1 MNIKTKKGLENFIS
15 EVFKN
20 AKEHGWH
27 EEKRE
32 VGTVIALMHSE
43 LSEALEFARNEQK
56 LNKKGINALHHYAG
70 VLPIGLLNFPKGIIA
85 TEEGVPI
92 ASNVSNKYANK
103 PDGYLVEL
111 ADVIIRIFD
120 EVGSRGLEKE
130 FVEILLEKH
139 EYNKTRPY
147 KHGNKGF

>member
-1 MNIKTKKGLENFIS
+1 MNIKTKQGLEKFIND
-15 EVFKN
+15 VFKN

-56 LNKKGINALHHYAG
+56 LAKKGINALHHYTG
-70 VLPIGLLNFPKGIIA
+70 VLPIGLLNFPKRIIS

-92 ASNVSNKYANK
+92 ASNIPTKHANK

-111 ADVIIRIFD
+111 ADTVIRIFD
-120 EVGSRGLEKE
+120 EVGSRGLGKE
-130 FVEILLEKH
+130 FVEVLLEKH
-139 EYNKTRPY
+139 EYNKTRPF